1 MANEIKDQLLIEIDK
16 TPNSV
21 LKEVLDFL
29 LFVRAKEIQQ
39 EQLEVSLL
47 SELALAEDWLT
58 PEEDEAWQQ
67 IQEPK
72 PQKRR
77 SGILQGT
84 FVLPL
89 PDSFDEPLEDFQE
102 YMS

>member
-1 MANEIKDQLLIEIDK
+1 MTPTISLQITLDSLIQAVTSLDLDAKRHLLDIIE
-16 TPNSV
+16 
-21 LKEVLDFL
+21 
-29 LFVRAKEIQQ
+29 QQ
-39 EQLEVSLL
+39 IFEAEEVSLL
-47 SELALAEDWLT
+47 SEPALAEDWLT

-77 SGILQGT
+77 SGILQET